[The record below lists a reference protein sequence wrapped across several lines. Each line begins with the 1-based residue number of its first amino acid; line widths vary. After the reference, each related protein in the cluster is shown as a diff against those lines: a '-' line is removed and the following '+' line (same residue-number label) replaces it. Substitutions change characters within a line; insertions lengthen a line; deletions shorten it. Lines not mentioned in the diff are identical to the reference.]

1 MIKRDTEG
9 KPVRY
14 KARLVAPGFSQVPGV
29 GYFDTH
35 APVGKLMSI
44 RLLLAYAA
52 AEDWELE
59 QVDVKAVPSTAS
71 LRMMKLSGLSHHRV
85 LGTFILERAH

>member
-9 KPVRY
+9 KHVRY

-35 APVGKLMSI
+35 APVGI

-85 LGTFILERAH
+85 VGTFILECAH